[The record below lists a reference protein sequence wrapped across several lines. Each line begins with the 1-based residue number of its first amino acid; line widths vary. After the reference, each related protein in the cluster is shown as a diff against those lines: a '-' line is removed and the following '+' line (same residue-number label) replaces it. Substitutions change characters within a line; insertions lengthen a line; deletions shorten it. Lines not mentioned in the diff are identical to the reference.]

1 MMMLP
6 TNAVPADEEKQGGPL
21 RWGRSSVWGAIASG
35 LASVAIAGIA
45 LPAQAQSCTPLEV
58 VNGRG
63 ETEVTKTV
71 SPPSALVTRS
81 NWNTDFSVPNGANY
95 SRYVATV
102 RSRSQDNGEFTIA
115 MNLKYSNGGADR
127 VHDGRRVAI
136 AAGDSITITGNPRNN
151 QQPFQVNLEVGGT
164 RAIGITY
171 SLTVS
176 GCR

>member
-1 MMMLP
+1 MMTMP
-6 TNAVPADEEKQGGPL
+6 MNAVKSERSQGSPL
-21 RWGRSSVWGAIASG
+21 GLGRSTGWGTIAG
-35 LASVAIAGIA
+35 ALASVAIAGTA
-45 LPAQAQSCTPLEV
+45 LPAHAQSCTPLEV
-58 VNGRG
+58 VDGRG
-63 ETEVTKTV
+63 ETEITKTV

-81 NWNTDFSVPNGANY
+81 NWNTDFSVPNGASY

-102 RSRSQDNGEFTIA
+102 RSRSQNDGEFTIA

-127 VHDGRRVAI
+127 VHDSRRVAI

-151 QQPFQVNLEVGGT
+151 QQPFQVNVEVGGA